1 MLQVIEGR
9 EVTGGHATLRH
20 RVPVTN
26 AQKGVGTPTAAREIP
41 RLPAITMSVPE
52 DPRIGGFPYQRSQCQ
67 PRRTQESKVLVDPP
81 APWGTRCREPGG
93 GAEPEW
99 VKPPSVF
106 PCLTTCR
113 SRGLGTPQDTK
124 GGTPCQ
130 PDGHV
135 STLKRKA
142 RSEGASSRPRHL
154 GMRVQKGI
162 LVIRR
167 WRHSHML
174 KYRRPR

>member
-52 DPRIGGFPYQRSQCQ
+52 DPRIGGVPYQRSQCQ
-67 PRRTQESKVLVDPP
+67 SRRTQESEVLVDPP

-93 GAEPEW
+93 
-99 VKPPSVF
+99 
-106 PCLTTCR
+106 C
-113 SRGLGTPQDTK
+113 GTGGGQATLCVPLPYHLLIERVEDPARYK
-124 GGTPCQ
+124 GWDPL
-130 PDGHV
+130 
-135 STLKRKA
+135 ST
-142 RSEGASSRPRHL
+142 
-154 GMRVQKGI
+154 
-162 LVIRR
+162 
-167 WRHSHML
+167 
-174 KYRRPR
+174 RRPRIHPGAEVEVRGGIQSAASSGDARPKG